1 MFSRHFQQYFS
12 YIVADLLLHDSVLY
26 GEHCQY
32 SNSHYQTLF
41 ITFELISSQTVLN
54 SNRSIMSIPDE
65 QTIEDTK
72 RVIKNGSR
80 SKSSTVP
87 QLYPVE
93 LTLADLKEGYLQTIT
108 ELNVYTH
115 PTHVDRN
122 QHDKTDAI
130 IVTTWDASP
139 EVARVHQL
147 VHFVNRKGI
156 L

>member
-1 MFSRHFQQYFS
+1 
-12 YIVADLLLHDSVLY
+12 
-26 GEHCQY
+26 
-32 SNSHYQTLF
+32 
-41 ITFELISSQTVLN
+41 
-54 SNRSIMSIPDE
+54 MSIPDE

-93 LTLADLKEGYLQTIT
+93 LTLADLKEGYLQTKT

-122 QHDKTDAI
+122 QHGKTDAI
-130 IVTTWDASP
+130 IVTTWYASP
-139 EVARVHQL
+139 EVARVQQL

>member
-1 MFSRHFQQYFS
+1 
-12 YIVADLLLHDSVLY
+12 
-26 GEHCQY
+26 
-32 SNSHYQTLF
+32 
-41 ITFELISSQTVLN
+41 
-54 SNRSIMSIPDE
+54 
-65 QTIEDTK
+65 
-72 RVIKNGSR
+72 
-80 SKSSTVP
+80 VP

-108 ELNVYTH
+108 ELNVYTVSKLITH

-122 QHDKTDAI
+122 QHGKTDAI